1 MNELKANIREAVRY
15 TLQCMMVDFTN
26 HLQEYFMR
34 KMDIYCIIF
43 KELIVC
49 IKLNIYDLCYML
61 MCQIILFPQ

>member
-1 MNELKANIREAVRY
+1 
-15 TLQCMMVDFTN
+15 MMVDFTN

-34 KMDIYCIIF
+34 KMDIYCIVF

-61 MCQIILFPQ
+61 MCQIKLFPQ